1 MSTSKYHIPF
11 LLQQHNVKHTVVHGF
26 HNDACLSRHICMHY
40 VECLSPYQ
48 MVQKV
53 IDFTGD
59 TGDFDRSTFIELLFG
74 WPSFTSII
82 KNIETKIPGR
92 CFCPGL
98 PMSVGHRQSTHLT
111 VLGSC
116 KSNVLCSMASFLS
129 VKYYILKN
137 FLKNLKKSFFF
148 IYYTFII
155 LVNPA

>member
-26 HNDACLSRHICMHY
+26 HNDACQDIHMHY

-53 IDFTGD
+53 ILQVIQAILIEVL
-59 TGDFDRSTFIELLFG
+59 FIELLFG

-129 VKYYILKN
+129 VKQ
-137 FLKNLKKSFFF
+137 
-148 IYYTFII
+148 
-155 LVNPA
+155 